1 MNVEFDARVCYHVCD
16 ECISEIHV
24 TVKSAERVLQL
35 LEFFADHRLPA
46 TVAEVSRRLGYPQ
59 SSTSMLLDTMVD
71 LGYLHYEP
79 QGRRFRPTLRV
90 MLLGSWLQDELF
102 GEGSLVSAMDL
113 VRRTS
118 GQSVFVGF
126 RQGVHVRLIL
136 ALRGDRPTALDVRSG
151 QIQSAC
157 LSSVGKMLL
166 SLETDA
172 DIARIARTANA
183 MEPNRA
189 RRVHVQSLVDEIR
202 LSQARGWA
210 ESHDYPSPAH
220 SGIAS
225 LLPAVRGQ
233 PPLGLGLGTTTAI
246 MQTDRS
252 ALVASLRHACDDVQ
266 RLTSAPSRIA

>member
-1 MNVEFDARVCYHVCD
+1 M
-16 ECISEIHV
+16 

-46 TVAEVSRRLGYPQ
+46 TVAEVSRQLGYPQ

-79 QGRRFRPTLRV
+79 QGREFRPTLRV
-90 MLLGSWLQDELF
+90 VLLGSWLQDDLF

-118 GQSVFVGF
+118 GQSVFVGI

-151 QIQSAC
+151 QLQSAC

-183 MEPNRA
+183 MEANRA
-189 RRVHVQSLVDEIR
+189 RRVHVQSLIDEIR

-210 ESHDYPSPAH
+210 ESHDYPSQAH
-220 SGIAS
+220 SGIAT

-233 PPLGLGLGTTTAI
+233 PSLGLGLGTTTAL
-246 MQTDRS
+246 MRTAKS
-252 ALVASLRHACDDVQ
+252 ALVGSLRRACDDVR
-266 RLTSAPSRIA
+266 RLASATSRTE